1 MRIYIKNIQ
10 LFISLILFPF
20 GIINFL
26 YFLCRDFKDPFRL
39 KFMTWWN
46 LYINS
51 FYFIIVLISDISLYF
66 NNRKMEKINFF
77 FREHYS
83 PICTTLTILVTIIFW
98 FLIYFPAKIKNKNLN
113 EFGTFYENF
122 YVHFLI
128 TIIQI
133 FDIFYAQ
140 KTFMKFNKNHII
152 ALTIL
157 FFNYGI
163 VVAYEKFVK
172 KFAIYPFFNDLKW
185 WNFPFFIVFFV
196 VCYYLIYKYCYLKLI
211 EFKYKKKFFVFENE
225 IENNNN
231 VNLK

>member
-51 FYFIIVLISDISLYF
+51 IYFIVVLICDISLYF

-98 FLIYFPAKIKNKNLN
+98 FFIYLPLKIKNEKKLN
-113 EFGTFYENF
+113 ELGNFYENF

-140 KTFMKFNKNHII
+140 KTFKASYLRLRISGGVRQQPP
-152 ALTIL
+152 A
-157 FFNYGI
+157 GRQQS
-163 VVAYEKFVK
+163 
-172 KFAIYPFFNDLKW
+172 PRQS
-185 WNFPFFIVFFV
+185 FPRRTDGPT
-196 VCYYLIYKYCYLKLI
+196 VCPVGKAAHAVRCR
-211 EFKYKKKFFVFENE
+211 
-225 IENNNN
+225 
-231 VNLK
+231 

>member
-26 YFLCRDFKDPFRL
+26 YFLCRDFIDGPFRL

-51 FYFIIVLISDISLYF
+51 IYFIVVLICDISLYF

-77 FREHYS
+77 FREHFS
-83 PICTTLTILVTIIFW
+83 P
-98 FLIYFPAKIKNKNLN
+98 IYFPEKIKNKNSN

-133 FDIFYAQ
+133 LDIFFAQ
-140 KTFMKFNKNHII
+140 KTFMKFNFNHFI

-163 VVAYEKFVK
+163 VVAYEKFVNK
-172 KFAIYPFFNDLKW
+172 NAIYPFFNDLKW

-211 EFKYKKKFFVFENE
+211 EIKYEKKFFVFENE
-225 IENNNN
+225 IESNNN